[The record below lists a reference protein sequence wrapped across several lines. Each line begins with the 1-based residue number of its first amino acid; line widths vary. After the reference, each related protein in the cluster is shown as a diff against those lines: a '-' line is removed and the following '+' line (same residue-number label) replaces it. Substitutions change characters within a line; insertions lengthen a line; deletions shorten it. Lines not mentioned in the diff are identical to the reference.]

1 MARQLNRIDPYRLYL
16 GMEFATSLFFTLYG
30 TLAAVYRVRSA
41 GLNPLQLVLVGT
53 VLEGTAFIFQI
64 PTGIV
69 ADVFSRRLTIIV
81 GTVLMGAG
89 FALEGAFP
97 LFVPILL
104 AQVLWGFGITA
115 VNGAQ
120 EAWIVDEVGEER
132 AGRAFVNGSQV
143 GRIGG
148 LLGIPLAV
156 VLASIRLNLPL
167 LAGGI
172 GMAVIGLALI
182 PLMPEHGFSRGSGET
197 RSSWRE
203 IGQTLRTSG
212 RLVRRSPVLLSI
224 LGIGLFYG
232 LYSEAVDR
240 LWQPHFL
247 LEVGFPL
254 LAGLT
259 PVIWLGAIDAT
270 ATILS
275 IGATEIVKRRVDTVS
290 HAAVARALF
299 LMTAG
304 MVVSLVVF
312 GLAGSFA
319 VAAVSFLIFALL
331 RRTQTP
337 YYTAWVVQHTD
348 SSIRATVISATG
360 LVDAFGQIA
369 GGPILG
375 VIGALGSIRA
385 ALVAAGGILSPALLL
400 FARTLRHADE
410 VVTPSGDAL
419 TEPAA
424 PSSANAM

>member
-1 MARQLNRIDPYRLYL
+1 MSRQSNRSDPYRLYL
-16 GMEFATSLFFTLYG
+16 GIEFTTALFFALYG

-53 VLEGTAFIFQI
+53 VLEVTAFVFQI

-69 ADVFSRRLTIIV
+69 ADVFSRRLAIIA
-81 GTVLMGAG
+81 GIVLMGAG
-89 FALEGAFP
+89 FALEGSFP
-97 LFVPILL
+97 SFVPILL

-115 VNGAQ
+115 VTGAQ

-132 AGRAFVNGSQV
+132 AGLAYVNGSQM
-143 GRIGG
+143 GLIGG

-156 VLASIRLNLPL
+156 ALASIGLNLPL

-172 GMAVIGLALI
+172 GMVAVGLVLI
-182 PLMPEHGFSRGSGET
+182 PLMPERGFTRKRGEA
-197 RSSWRE
+197 RSSWGQ
-203 IGQTLRTSG
+203 IGATLRTSSG
-212 RLVRRSPVLLSI
+212 LVRQSPVLLTI

-240 LWQPHFL
+240 LWEPHFL
-247 LEVGFPL
+247 LDVGFPA

-259 PVIWLGAIDAT
+259 PVIWLGAIDAA

-275 IGATEIVKRRVDTVS
+275 LVATQIVKRRVDTSS
-290 HAAVARALF
+290 HAAVARAL
-299 LMTAG
+299 LIMTVG
-304 MVVSLVVF
+304 MVASLVVF

-319 VAAVSFLIFALL
+319 VAVVAFLVFALL
-331 RRTQTP
+331 RRTQNP

-348 SSIRATVISATG
+348 ASVRATVISATG
-360 LVDAFGQIA
+360 LVDSFGQIA

-375 VIGALGSIRA
+375 VIGTLGSIRA

-400 FARTLRHADE
+400 FARTLRPTRE
-410 VVTPSGDAL
+410 VVTPSGDAVA
-419 TEPAA
+419 EPVA
-424 PSSANAM
+424 PGVDTV